1 MSNTILVCSG
11 KGGVGKTTISA
22 NIGKSLSKDH
32 NVALLD
38 LDLACPNL
46 PIILGMNKDLHV
58 DVDANF
64 MYPKR
69 FENMEVFSSAFLMPP
84 GVACTWNGVQRM
96 HLVEELLNH
105 VKWSPFDYRIID
117 FLPGCGDELT
127 AAIQLLPDITGAI
140 IVSNSSRESISDAQR
155 LVNMFK
161 NDMFNVPIIGYI
173 ENMSYLLNGKE
184 KIPLFSDENS
194 DIKSLDVP
202 WLGEI
207 PHKKLT
213 LRDFVPIKNRI
224 LKRIVEMAKTEEE
237 NDKEGGEPGDNE

>member
-1 MSNTILVCSG
+1 MSQTILVCSG

-22 NIGKSLSKDH
+22 NIGKALSKDN

-46 PIILGMNKDLHV
+46 PIILGMDKDLHV
-58 DVDANF
+58 DVDADF

-69 FENMEVFSSAFLMPP
+69 FNNMEVFSSAFLMPP

-117 FLPGCGDELT
+117 FLPGCGDELI
-127 AAIQLLPDITGAI
+127 AAIQLLPDIAGAI
-140 IVSNSSRESISDAQR
+140 IISNNSKESISDAQR
-155 LVNMFK
+155 LVNMLR
-161 NDMFNVPIIGYI
+161 NDMFNVPIIGYV

-184 KIPLFSDENS
+184 KIPLFSDDDPNIE
-194 DIKSLDVP
+194 SLEIP
-202 WLGEI
+202 QLGEI

-224 LKRIVEMAKTEEE
+224 LKRIAEMAKTKEE
-237 NDKEGGEPGDNE
+237 KEGGESSDI

>member
-1 MSNTILVCSG
+1 MSQTILVCSG

-22 NIGKSLSKDH
+22 NIGKALSKDH

-46 PIILGMNKDLHV
+46 PIILGMDKDLHV

-105 VKWSPFDYRIID
+105 VKWSPFEYRIID

-127 AAIQLLPDITGAI
+127 AAIRLLPNITGAI
-140 IVSNSSRESISDAQR
+140 IVSNSSKESISDAQR
-155 LVNMFK
+155 LVNMFQ
-161 NDMFNVPIIGYI
+161 NEMFNVPIIGYI

-184 KIPLFSDENS
+184 KIPLFSDEDSN
-194 DIKSLDVP
+194 IESLGIP
-202 WLGEI
+202 QLGEI

-213 LRDFVPIKNRI
+213 LRDFTHIKNRM
-224 LKRIVEMAKTEEE
+224 LKRIVEMSKTEED
-237 NDKEGGEPGDNE
+237 NDGGEPSDNE

>member
-1 MSNTILVCSG
+1 MSKTILVCSG

-22 NIGKSLSKDH
+22 NIGKTLSKDH

-46 PIILGMNKDLHV
+46 PIILGMDKDLHV

-69 FENMEVFSSAFLMPP
+69 FGNMEIFSSAFLMPP

-105 VKWSPFDYRIID
+105 VKWSPFEYRIID

-127 AAIQLLPDITGAI
+127 AAIQLLPNITGAI
-140 IVSNSSRESISDAQR
+140 IVSNSSKESISDAQR
-155 LVNMFK
+155 LVNMFQ
-161 NDMFNVPIIGYI
+161 NEMFNVPIIGYI
-173 ENMSYLLNGKE
+173 ENMSYLLNGKD
-184 KIPLFSDENS
+184 KIPLFSDEDSN
-194 DIKSLDVP
+194 IESLGIP
-202 WLGEI
+202 QLGEI

-224 LKRIVEMAKTEEE
+224 LKRIVEMAETEDE
-237 NDKEGGEPGDNE
+237 DGEGGEPDDHE